1 MSNIT
6 REDIRNASPGLKRL
20 WAREGLVSARKYVY
34 LAVAIF
40 VISTAIGLTYS
51 ERFQSALEIFK
62 KVIGGR
68 FEDKNMLVTILLIF
82 AQNFLATFISAFLG
96 VLLGFIPAL
105 SAISNGILLGVVISG
120 TAGSDHPARLL
131 LLIPHGIFELPAVM
145 IAWGLGIWHGA
156 WIFRKDKSE
165 TLRNRRLKVS
175 LAFFR
180 YSVPLLIIAAIVE
193 GIMMKR

>member
-1 MSNIT
+1 MPNIT
-6 REDIRNASPGLKRL
+6 REDIRNASPGQKRL

-40 VISTAIGLTYS
+40 VIGTAIGLAEP
-51 ERFQSALEIFK
+51 ERFKPALSVFK
-62 KVIGGR
+62 KEIGGR
-68 FEDKNMLVTILLIF
+68 FEDKNALITILLIF
-82 AQNFLATFISAFLG
+82 AQNFLASFISAFLG

-105 SAISNGILLGVVISG
+105 SAISNGILVGVVISV
-120 TAGSDHPARLL
+120 TVGSDQPARLL
-131 LLIPHGIFELPAVM
+131 FLVPHGMFELPAVM

-165 TLRNRRLKVS
+165 TLKNRRLKVS

-180 YSVPLLIIAAIVE
+180 YSVPLLIIAAVIE
-193 GIMMKR
+193 GLLMKR

>member
-6 REDIRNASPGLKRL
+6 REDIRNASPEQKRL
-20 WAREGLVSARKYVY
+20 WAREGLASAKTFIYA
-34 LAVAIF
+34 AVVIF
-40 VISTAIGLTYS
+40 VISTAIGLAEPET
-51 ERFQSALEIFK
+51 FKPALSVFK
-62 KVIGGR
+62 KEIVGR
-68 FEDKNMLVTILLIF
+68 FEDKNVFVTILLIF

-120 TAGSDHPARLL
+120 TAGSDHPARMLL
-131 LLIPHGIFELPAVM
+131 LVPHGIFELPAVM

-156 WIFRKDKSE
+156 WLFRKDKSE
-165 TLRNRRLKVS
+165 TLKSRRLKVR

-180 YSVPLLIIAAIVE
+180 YCVPLLIIAAVIE
-193 GIMMKR
+193 GLMMKR